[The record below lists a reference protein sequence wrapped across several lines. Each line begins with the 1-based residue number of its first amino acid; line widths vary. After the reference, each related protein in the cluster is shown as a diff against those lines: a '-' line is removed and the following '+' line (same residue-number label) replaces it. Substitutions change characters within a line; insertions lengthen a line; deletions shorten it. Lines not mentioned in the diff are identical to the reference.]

1 MAGALLLAG
10 ASGLVGSQVLQRALA
25 DGWQVIAPCRRPLAV
40 SHPRLRVLVHPLE
53 HAHQDQ
59 QLAQRL
65 AQAIDAPLAGYLC
78 CLGTTIKTAGT
89 REAFRAV
96 DHDLVLALARIAHAE
111 GARQATMVSSVG
123 ADARSGNFYLAVK
136 GGAEDA
142 LAKIGFE
149 RVDLL
154 RPGLLIGARSE
165 LRAGEALAQRWM
177 PKVDWLLAGPLARYR
192 SVRAETV
199 AAAAVALQGEA
210 EPGRFVHEY
219 ADLLRLAG
227 SH

>member
-25 DGWQVIAPCRRPLAV
+25 AGWRVIAISRRPLAV
-40 SHPRLRVLVHPLE
+40 RHPALQVLVHPLDAAGGE
-53 HAHQDQ
+53 DALSRQV
-59 QLAQRL
+59 
-65 AQAIDAPLAGYLC
+65 AQAIDTPLQGYLS

-96 DHDLVLALARIAHAE
+96 DEHLVLALARVARAN
-111 GARQATMVSSVG
+111 GARQATLVSSVG
-123 ADARSGNFYLAVK
+123 ADARVGNFYLSVK
-136 GGAEDA
+136 GRTEDA
-142 LAKIGFE
+142 LAALGFD

-154 RPGLLIGARSE
+154 RPGLLLGARSE
-165 LRAGEALAQRWM
+165 QRAGEALAQRWM
-177 PKVDWLLAGPLARYR
+177 PKVDWLLAGPLTRYR
-192 SVRAETV
+192 SIRAETV
-199 AAAAVALQGEA
+199 AAAAVALQGQS

-227 SH
+227 SR